1 MSGLVK
7 RVVIIIM
14 YLIIAIIGG
23 ANYVSAQ
30 IAESDTEYTETT
42 TQTCFENP
50 QDKAER
56 TLNYLLNNDWAE
68 LPPAAWCVLTYTGHD
83 FKASATYRFTDTRT
97 AVNPDVF
104 HPHKLHAFSMLYGHT
119 PTLYYIFT
127 LKKIRI

>member
-23 ANYVSAQ
+23 VNYASAQ
-30 IAESDTEYTETT
+30 IPESDTEYTETA
-42 TQTCFENP
+42 TQACFENP
-50 QDKAER
+50 QNKAER

-68 LPPAAWCVLTYTGHD
+68 LPPAAWCISTYTGHD
-83 FKASATYRFTDTRT
+83 FKASATHGLLDTRT
-97 AVNPDVF
+97 AVDPSVF
-104 HPHKLHAFSMLYGHT
+104 HPHKLHAHTMLYGHA

-127 LKKIRI
+127 LRKIRI

>member
-1 MSGLVK
+1 MNGLVK
-7 RVVIIIM
+7 RGIIIIT

-23 ANYVSAQ
+23 VNYVSAS
-30 IAESDTEYTETT
+30 ISDSDAEYAEAT

-68 LPPAAWCVLTYTGHD
+68 LPAAVLSASAHTSHD
-83 FKASATYRFTDTRT
+83 FKVSAIHGLANTSTTVT
-97 AVNPDVF
+97 PDVF
-104 HPHKLHAFSMLYGHT
+104 HLHKLHAHSMLYGHT

>member
-1 MSGLVK
+1 MNGLVK
-7 RVVIIIM
+7 RGIIIIT

-23 ANYVSAQ
+23 VNYVSAS
-30 IAESDTEYTETT
+30 ISDSDAEYAEAT

-68 LPPAAWCVLTYTGHD
+68 LPAAVLGASTHTSHD
-83 FKASATYRFTDTRT
+83 FKVSAIHGLANTRT
-97 AVNPDVF
+97 TVTPDVF
-104 HPHKLHAFSMLYGHT
+104 HLHKLHAHLMLYGHA

>member
-7 RVVIIIM
+7 RGIIIIM

-23 ANYVSAQ
+23 VNYASAQ
-30 IAESDTEYTETT
+30 ITESDAEYVETT

-68 LPPAAWCVLTYTGHD
+68 LPPAVWCVSTYTGHD
-83 FKASATYRFTDTRT
+83 FKASATHGLTDTHT
-97 AVNPDVF
+97 AVDPDVL
-104 HPHKLHAFSMLYGHT
+104 HPNKLHAHSMLYGHA